1 MFVYILIGVYIVPLS
16 LSITLTCP
24 YLLCDQTQFHLK
36 WEKYI
41 VCLCL
46 SYSIWAFRGVFIN
59 RTRVSVRLCVR
70 GRECSPVN
78 QANV

>member
-1 MFVYILIGVYIVPLS
+1 MFVYILIGAHIVPLS
-16 LSITLTCP
+16 LSLTLTCP

-36 WEKYI
+36 CVKYI

-46 SYSIWAFRGVFIN
+46 SYSILDFRGVFIN
-59 RTRVSVRLCVR
+59 HMRVSVQLCVR
-70 GRECSPVN
+70 GSECSLVN